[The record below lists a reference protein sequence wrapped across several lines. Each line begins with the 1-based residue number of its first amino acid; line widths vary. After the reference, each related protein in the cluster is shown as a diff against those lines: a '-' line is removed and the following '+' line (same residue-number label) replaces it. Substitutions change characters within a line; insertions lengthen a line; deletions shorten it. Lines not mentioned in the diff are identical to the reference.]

1 MNPIYG
7 ALTPEVA
14 LELEPL
20 SRLVYEARENR
31 RQVLDAVGASD
42 EASLLARIA
51 AAEIGEHPAYEHYL
65 AAAFLPTPTRP
76 HARQWRRF
84 CTRSMA
90 DGSACTHSRMHRT

>member
-20 SRLVYEARENR
+20 SRLVYEARETR

-65 AAAFLPTPTRP
+65 AARILADT
-76 HARQWRRF
+76 HEAARK
-84 CTRSMA
+84 A
-90 DGSACTHSRMHRT
+90 VAAPLHEVNG